1 MKDIPLIYQD
11 DDLLVVNKPA
21 GLAVQGGSG
30 ITVCLL
36 DILERQ
42 LDRKVFPVHR
52 LDRDTAGLMAVALNS
67 KTAAAY
73 TQYISGNSVKKVY
86 RAVCSGVPSAFS
98 GTIDALAGRADDRKP
113 ATTAYRVVVSS
124 SDYSLLSL
132 ELGTGR
138 MHQIRI
144 HLASIG
150 CPILGD
156 DKYGDFKKNRAVR
169 SQFGIRKLQLAACE
183 LALPINGIKRLFT
196 ADLPDHMTACLEA
209 LALTGPGSES

>member
-1 MKDIPLIYQD
+1 MKDIPLVYQD
-11 DDLLVVNKPA
+11 DTLLVVNKPA
-21 GLAVQGGSG
+21 GLAVQGGAG

-42 LDRKVFPVHR
+42 LNRKVYPVHR
-52 LDRDTAGLMAVALNS
+52 LDRDTAGLLAVALDS
-67 KTAAAY
+67 LTAAAY

-86 RAVCSGVPSAFS
+86 RAVCAGVPSS
-98 GTIDALAGRADDRKP
+98 RTGTIDTPAGRADDRKP
-113 ATTAYRVVVSS
+113 ASTAFRVVASTPS
-124 SDYSLLSL
+124 YSLLSL

-156 DKYGDFKKNRAVR
+156 DKYGDFKKNREVR
-169 SQFGIRKLQLAACE
+169 SLFGIRKLQLAACE
-183 LALPINGIKRLFT
+183 LELPIDGKKRLFT
-196 ADLPDHMTACLEA
+196 AELPDHMAACLDA
-209 LALTGPGSES
+209 LALGGAGSAS

>member
-1 MKDIPLIYQD
+1 MKELPLVYQD

-21 GLAVQGGSG
+21 GLAVQGGAG

-42 LDRKVFPVHR
+42 LGQKVFPVHR
-52 LDRDTAGLMAVALNS
+52 LDRDTAGLIVVALNS

-73 TQYISGNSVKKVY
+73 TQYISGNGVKKVY
-86 RAVCSGVPSAFS
+86 SAVCSGVPASRS
-98 GTIDALAGRADDRKP
+98 GTIDTPAGRAEDRKP
-113 ATTAYRVVVSS
+113 ASTSYSVAAESGA
-124 SDYSLLSL
+124 YSLLRL

-150 CPILGD
+150 CPILAD
-156 DKYGDFKKNRAVR
+156 DKYGDFKKNREVR
-169 SQFGIRKLQLAACE
+169 SLFGIRKLQLAACE
-183 LALPINGIKRLFT
+183 LELPVGGTKRSFR
-196 ADLPDHMTACLEA
+196 AGLPEHMRACLRA
-209 LALTGPGSES
+209 LDFSLGVSES